1 MNYQG
6 FSKALASDSL
16 RKVFNSYILGINMAK
31 QEEQKEVE
39 EKYMILQLIA
49 GQLQE
54 MQKQLESLE
63 AKSGEIVGLK
73 NSLSRLS
80 GTKINSKSYSSLGLG
95 TFVESEIKN
104 TGNVFL
110 KDIELCNFKIDT
122 LNKKID
128 AVDEKLSKKIDAV
141 DEKLSKKIDAVAAD
155 LKAHRADSEA
165 HHGGVYLVKES

>member
-16 RKVFNSYILGINMAK
+16 RKVFNSYMLGINMAK

-104 TGNVFL
+104 TGNVL
-110 KDIELCNFKIDT
+110 VNVG
-122 LNKKID
+122 
-128 AVDEKLSKKIDAV
+128 A
-141 DEKLSKKIDAVAAD
+141 
-155 LKAHRADSEA
+155 
-165 HHGGVYLVKES
+165 GVLVKKTTTEADELASMQLAQMDDVAQRLTQNIAAMTARAQELESEIQGLLKE

>member
-1 MNYQG
+1 
-6 FSKALASDSL
+6 
-16 RKVFNSYILGINMAK
+16 MAK

-104 TGNVFL
+104 TGNVL
-110 KDIELCNFKIDT
+110 VNVG
-122 LNKKID
+122 
-128 AVDEKLSKKIDAV
+128 A
-141 DEKLSKKIDAVAAD
+141 
-155 LKAHRADSEA
+155 
-165 HHGGVYLVKES
+165 GVLVKKTTTEADELASMQLAQMDDVAQRLTQNIAAMTARAQELESEIQGLLKE

>member
-73 NSLSRLS
+73 NSLSKLS
-80 GTKINSKSYSSLGLG
+80 GTKVNSKSYASLGLG

-104 TGNVFL
+104 TENVL
-110 KDIELCNFKIDT
+110 VNVG
-122 LNKKID
+122 
-128 AVDEKLSKKIDAV
+128 A
-141 DEKLSKKIDAVAAD
+141 
-155 LKAHRADSEA
+155 
-165 HHGGVYLVKES
+165 GVLVKKTTTEADELASMQLAQMDDVAQRLTQNIAAMTARAQELESEIQGLLKE

>member
-104 TGNVFL
+104 TGNVL
-110 KDIELCNFKIDT
+110 VNVG
-122 LNKKID
+122 
-128 AVDEKLSKKIDAV
+128 A
-141 DEKLSKKIDAVAAD
+141 
-155 LKAHRADSEA
+155 
-165 HHGGVYLVKES
+165 GVLVKKTTTEADELASMQLAQMDDVAQRLTQNIAAMTARAQELESEIQGLLKE

>member
-73 NSLSRLS
+73 NSLSKLS
-80 GTKINSKSYSSLGLG
+80 CAKVNSKSYASLGLG

-104 TGNVFL
+104 TSNVL
-110 KDIELCNFKIDT
+110 VNVG
-122 LNKKID
+122 
-128 AVDEKLSKKIDAV
+128 A
-141 DEKLSKKIDAVAAD
+141 
-155 LKAHRADSEA
+155 
-165 HHGGVYLVKES
+165 GVLVKKTTTEADELASMQLAQMDDVAQRLTQNIAAMTARAQELESEIQGLLKE

>member
-1 MNYQG
+1 MKCPEL
-6 FSKALASDSL
+6 SKALALDSL
-16 RKVFNSYILGINMAK
+16 RKVFNSYKLGTNMAK

-73 NSLSRLS
+73 NSLAKLS
-80 GTKINSKSYSSLGLG
+80 SAKVNSKSYSSLGLG

-104 TGNVFL
+104 TGNVL
-110 KDIELCNFKIDT
+110 VNVGAGVLVKKTTSEADELASMQ
-122 LNKKID
+122 L
-128 AVDEKLSKKIDAV
+128 AQM
-141 DEKLSKKIDAVAAD
+141 DAVAQRLTHNINAMSARAQELESEIQGL
-155 LKAHRADSEA
+155 LKE
-165 HHGGVYLVKES
+165 